1 MTGASVAAFEP
12 SAGAVSSVR
21 LADGRVVACGVAIAG
36 TGALANDTLA
46 AAAGLAC
53 RDGIVVDEQCK
64 TSDPAIYA
72 IGDCTKRP
80 LPRYGRTLRLE
91 SVPNAIEQAKQAAAA
106 ICGAPPCRTEAP
118 WFWSDQYG
126 VR

>member
-1 MTGASVAAFEP
+1 MRRRRFRRAIG
-12 SAGAVSSVR
+12 
-21 LADGRVVACGVAIAG
+21 GRSRGCLRHRAEI
-36 TGALANDTLA
+36 GALANDTLA

-72 IGDCTKRP
+72 IGDCAQRP

-106 ICGAPPCRTEAP
+106 ICGVPPPRTEAP
-118 WFWSDQYG
+118 WFWSDQYD
-126 VR
+126 VRL